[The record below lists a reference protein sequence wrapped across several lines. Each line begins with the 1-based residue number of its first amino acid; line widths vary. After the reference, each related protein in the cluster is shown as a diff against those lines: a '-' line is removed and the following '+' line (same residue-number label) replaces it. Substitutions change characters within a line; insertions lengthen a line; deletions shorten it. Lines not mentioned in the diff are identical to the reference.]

1 MPMGS
6 EVFGVGRPVA
16 VILQLRHIRKCP
28 GGRRSRPQ
36 AARPGRRPGR
46 RQAFFACQTP
56 PPGHFLM
63 CLNNGGNGQLGLK
76 ALYNGADIARKSL
89 KAGKYRYT

>member
-16 VILQLRHIRKCP
+16 AILQLRRIRKCP
-28 GGRRSRPQ
+28 GGGVR
-36 AARPGRRPGR
+36 GRRPRGR
-46 RQAFFACQTP
+46 AAGPAGGRCFAP
-56 PPGHFLM
+56 AKRRPPGHFLM
-63 CLNNGGNGQLGLK
+63 CLNNEGNGQLGLK

>member
-16 VILQLRHIRKCP
+16 AILQLRRIRNAQ
-28 GGRRSRPQ
+28 GRRSRPQ

-46 RQAFFACQTP
+46 RQVLRACQTP

>member
-28 GGRRSRPQ
+28 GGAAFAAAGRAAGPK
-36 AARPGRRPGR
+36 ARPEAGASRLPNAAPWAFSYAPEQRR
-46 RQAFFACQTP
+46 
-56 PPGHFLM
+56 
-63 CLNNGGNGQLGLK
+63 
-76 ALYNGADIARKSL
+76 
-89 KAGKYRYT
+89 

>member
-28 GGRRSRPQ
+28 GGRRSRP
-36 AARPGRRPGR
+36 RGRRFSPAKR
-46 RQAFFACQTP
+46 R